1 MAFDP
6 IQEDCLRLILEDMRR
21 KNVFPL
27 EDAAFIEQGMG
38 AYQTD
43 PSQLIHTDRDRS
55 FHLTARAAEVIDYQI
70 PFLTSEEDVVRQ
82 EDLAEGFLREAVEL
96 DPKNWDAV
104 RMLAALES
112 PSNDAYVSFLLDHR
126 KEALDDLSA
135 LAGSADDPYTRE
147 FASDLGTRP
156 YLRWLS
162 ALAAQALI
170 SGQYR
175 MAFTVAEQ
183 CLAIAPHDPG
193 GIRHTGLLALAKLE
207 ATHEELAA
215 YRSRHTL
222 AYASTPLQPRRAG
235 RPAKR
240 AADPWT
246 LLAEMSAA
254 YRAYDF
260 DGATETLAA
269 IVHGFPHAVQALYF
283 QPEFPEGVFARVHV
297 APGSEDELVLALSEA
312 TPLLQE
318 GIGSPDNACFSSW
331 IANHDL
337 VRNALG
343 SHAEPSPSGRG
354 GSPEGRN

>member
-21 KNVFPL
+21 KSVFPL
-27 EDAAFIEQGMG
+27 EDAAFIEQGM
-38 AYQTD
+38 ASYQAD
-43 PSQLIHTDRDRS
+43 PSSLIHTDRDRS
-55 FHLTARAAEVIDYQI
+55 FHLTARAAEVVDYRI
-70 PFLTSEEDVVRQ
+70 PFLTDEDEVERQ
-82 EDLAEGFLREAVEL
+82 EDLTEGYLREAVEL
-96 DPKNWDAV
+96 DPKNWDAT
-104 RMLAALES
+104 RMLAALEA

-126 KEALDDLSA
+126 KEVLDDLSA
-135 LAGSADDPYTRE
+135 LVEGADDAYARE

-183 CLAIAPHDPG
+183 CLGLAPHDPG
-193 GIRHTGLLALAKLE
+193 DIRHTGMLALAKLE
-207 ATHEELAA
+207 ATRDELAS
-215 YRSRHTL
+215 YRSRHAL
-222 AYASTPLQPRRAG
+222 AYASLHAQPRRPGNGATK
-235 RPAKR
+235 AL
-240 AADPWT
+240 DPWT

-254 YRAYDF
+254 YRSYDL
-260 DGATETLAA
+260 DGAARTLRT
-269 IVHGFPHAVQALYF
+269 IIRSFPHAVQALYF

-331 IANHDL
+331 IANHEA

-343 SHAEPSPSGRG
+343 AYEEPSSAGAN
-354 GSPEGRN
+354 GSAEGRN